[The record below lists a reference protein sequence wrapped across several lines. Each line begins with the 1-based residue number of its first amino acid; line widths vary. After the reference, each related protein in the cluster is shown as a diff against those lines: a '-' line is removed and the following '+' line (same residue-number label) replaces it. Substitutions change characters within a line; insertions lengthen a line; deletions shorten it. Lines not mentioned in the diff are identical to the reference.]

1 MAENNGLQFNPWNGL
16 DGFSA
21 LRNQSV
27 PTVAD
32 DYMKPQANPLDIK
45 WNPKEFQKA
54 QNFVSWIVNTPDEE
68 KEKYFNPLYDVD
80 QWNGGYL
87 GLPEDEKSQWEKEN
101 SRKLFGKTNL
111 EKNRIWKNQQFI
123 KNIGMDAFQAL
134 KGQKEKRD
142 EIYMDYLTQ
151 NAIKKKYGNNEN
163 LDALMSLTPEGR
175 IELLKSDYKSDW
187 EMNREKEQDDE
198 KGWLDFSLGERWN
211 AISNNALEKGKEGMY
226 IGGVTGGTV
235 AGGAGTIVGMG
246 VDGLVGLGYGA
257 IRGLIMPETAKEY
270 NTHKKA
276 ADNDEILN
284 KISIADNDRKKAAA
298 QSEINDLYSNYL
310 QAFENGQISSAQVDE
325 MFNQIAL
332 NGKRTVQD
340 ELGNTNEV
348 DYQGSNYY
356 SAFKDSDEFEHFGT
370 RDKLKYIA
378 QTETLAKK
386 YGQGAA
392 AQILDQDMQN
402 YISDNQSGWTWA
414 GNSLKNVWVGGVA
427 NLANNAVALGSLAAY
442 HYGGIKGLTEGRDY
456 TDAAGEALSNY
467 LQGKDA
473 SGDGTENWLN
483 PTYWNKVDQ
492 YNTFDKD
499 AIAQADAN
507 GGVSIY
513 NNVYTPGSENDFWS
527 WSTLNEAVKM
537 NKFAWSDLLK
547 NLALA
552 KLVRGATRLTGG
564 TEIAPGVLS
573 TESTALSQFVNKAGA
588 MGVMNASSL
597 GIDAAYGMQ
606 TYEEVLRE
614 NNEKLDKIIDKDTEA
629 EVQRRLQTPEA
640 LKDFRRF
647 VDAENE
653 RRKNL
658 AGENGTSFAVDE
670 DKAFLDYT
678 EYIRKQVRQEQE
690 ALHQE
695 DRQKAQTDAANAY
708 AIDASI
714 EHLRMATTNGVF
726 KSYLFDKGT
735 LNALRGNNPYVNTT
749 TKNGLYALGKNATKK
764 KAWQTL
770 GMNVWGGF
778 QSNYFDDITVGFA
791 KAFGIQDYNN
801 YLLQKYNPAAYGSVM
816 DDYVNPF
823 VAGMVGVSDAAAEKR
838 SFLDGAVGALGTVFT
853 ASPNIQGT
861 LSHRQRMKEAAETAK
876 KQGNEKNTLS
886 KAEWLSDFINNP
898 VLQAYADAKAA
909 TRATEAEIKRR
920 NDILKDNAYAFD
932 NMVETTTA
940 LNQKA
945 IAREGTSIMEAEDAK
960 DREAFT
966 LASSLLAMKN
976 SAVVQNAQAEP
987 NKANWSWKKKVANG
1001 IGQAL
1006 NAMMGYPIFTQA
1018 ESSYTRAMQTLQD
1031 ASTIGETNDTETLA
1045 RQQELVQT
1053 FLGLDAN
1060 KNALEGK
1067 SEEEKVAFAEE
1078 RLKKNATSML
1088 DMMDK
1093 TEKLQQKFENS
1104 LQTRYMHPDIQQQLM
1119 YQYILRDRWQDRADG
1134 LEEQITGEKER
1145 ESDPLADE
1153 YRVVAQYGSMK
1164 GYERVKKSQEKKLE
1178 IAKRNYEKAKEEA
1191 KRGNNPYLSMVENA
1205 RLRKLRRFD
1214 EKTAKQN
1221 LEKEE
1226 AAYKKIAA
1234 DESTLKG
1241 ILESKAPGIPAEFIL
1256 KLNPD
1261 ERLRMLDDF
1270 YREDYSPAQQ
1280 EQIDMA
1286 KNLLMRDGS
1295 TINEAMERVRDAAIL
1310 NHRIEDNM
1318 EVAKRIMQNPVEAS
1332 MMQEALVNNRRKA
1345 VIDYFNDKIVAEAFN
1360 DFSRDLEATL
1370 SQEKAA
1376 EKARNY
1382 STAVLHGM
1390 LNNVLKELN
1399 RARKDDEMSDKTL
1412 STLEDGIKT
1421 VLTER
1426 DDRLKNTVAL
1436 DGFINKTKKV
1446 DHTEVKLQKNA
1457 PDTAINPET
1466 GEMEMKYAEAVTT
1479 DRELTQNDKKLL
1491 HDALEYAAKNDIPI
1505 EELSNAVMSEDF
1517 NNFVEEK
1524 NHSFDS
1530 TKASKAGRNI
1540 ENVGIPENRANM
1552 VSPEYMS
1559 SLVKDVVNAYTE
1571 NKNKVKD
1578 AKTDKVTADKPQ
1590 SVATKPVET
1599 KGDVKTRNEGDPR
1612 PNEVDPNDIFGTKKK
1627 QEQAAEVKPSN
1638 QRNAD
1643 ILDSASTLNSK
1654 ILADV
1659 NTLLDEMDK
1668 MQMDEKT
1675 RNKLKDIIEANLSSK
1690 TFGSIKELQNAIVG
1704 EAIITS
1710 EAEAPQ
1716 INAKANAIVDLDISN
1731 IRNKKTDNQNTE
1743 QKEEKTDEDNSMSQ
1757 PLPPQPLVLETR
1769 DLDLLIDQPVWKDFI
1784 KSHNIVGFLQ
1794 KLADVWN
1801 QEVEAWRKDKKQGLL
1816 HQSQVVF
1823 LYDPALA
1830 EQIKTN
1836 MENQGIPYNPEISA
1850 PILMALE
1857 ISDKNKKLVDDEAQ
1871 LVSIKDKA
1879 DGKTKQYQVIGIM
1892 PASQARDKDSDF
1904 MKGVASRM
1912 AGIRER
1918 INPNDQEAHVLRYVP
1933 QSNTGKYNGTIIKTN
1948 IEKVTSHT
1956 EEDRIPHATE
1966 ETPKKNVQQLM
1977 DENLNSATESF
1988 VNATEEEKQAY
1999 EEAKSKGLAAV
2010 RNTPLYKKLRRAF
2023 IDRLF
2028 KRERPGK
2035 TADDKDNKEIDFRV
2049 QKGTSD
2055 TYPRIVLTKAIGET
2069 VDRNTGRPI
2078 VDLLKEVDDEG
2089 NNAKEVIASNSRFGR
2104 LFKALSKLKLGAG
2117 LFNQNGNIINQ
2128 ATYKSTIS
2136 DFENSLSKA
2145 ISNELNVDDLHVRVE
2160 ISDGVPTE
2168 KTVSVQI
2175 YSGDINNSNNLLTT
2189 LTTKYNGQLSEAE
2202 YASFLKNLILDKEGN
2217 VRRGLNDSSY
2227 ERVKWQVNY
2236 EDVTTANNK
2245 ELPKDVRDAARANLE
2260 QLYDD
2265 GIFEMQVTKLAYPSR
2280 SVTVTIN
2287 PTMKSRLYPERRN
2300 EPETPAPQP
2309 TETKAAF
2316 EAEGPNGKIDSDT
2329 GMSLEEK
2336 KEAILKS
2343 TKVQKT
2349 LRIVEKMI
2357 QDSESRNTTPDNKYY
2372 DIAGQIWARVTSIKH
2387 AIREGLRKFTDDGK
2401 LAPAPLIGN
2410 SFDEF
2415 GRDVFNGIHDKVD
2428 ASNQEQVDKAFG
2440 GYPNSTAKNYAE
2452 AYTAMK
2458 AMEARLIGKGQVI
2471 IATGKTM
2478 ENPGKITSKGYLDVK
2493 VRNAD
2498 GTIGTRKIRVAGTI
2512 DAIAVDADGNL
2523 HLYDFKTHRAGWE
2536 LTEKEAIENGYD
2548 IQQSEYAEFLEEE
2561 YNLKDQGI
2569 SIKSVNIIPIAATYP
2584 SRRDNTFRETSV
2596 PNQLQYARN
2605 GDLVNG
2611 EPRFVN
2617 LEADVFK
2624 VEKEFEIPRLSKEEL
2639 VASYD
2644 KLSEDEKKALVEII
2658 QDQSESP
2665 AEEVSKAE
2673 DVVSAKPEVTEDTTE
2688 EEEEGLS
2695 LKSRRFGGRK
2705 KAGAKKADTSA
2716 EATADAI
2723 NPEDNRGL
2731 LARMREL
2738 QKNCGGKAK

>member
-16 DGFSA
+16 NGF
-21 LRNQSV
+21 NTDKKQSV
-27 PTVAD
+27 PTVAT
-32 DYMKPQANPLDIK
+32 DYMMPQANPLDIK
-45 WNPKEFQKA
+45 WNPKQLQKA
-54 QNFVSWIVNTPDEE
+54 KDLVNWVVNTPEEE
-68 KEKYFNPLYDVD
+68 KERVYNPLYDVD
-80 QWNGGYL
+80 QWNGGYMR
-87 GLPEDEKSQWEKEN
+87 LPENEKTQWEKEN
-101 SRKLFGKTNL
+101 SRKLFGKTDL
-111 EKNRIWKNQQFI
+111 EKDRIWKNQQFI

-151 NAIKKKYGNNEN
+151 NAIQKKYGNNDN
-163 LDALMSLTPEGR
+163 LGALMSLTPEGR

-187 EMNREKEQDDE
+187 EMDKEKEQDDE

-211 AISNNALEKGKEGMY
+211 AISNNAIEKGKEGMY
-226 IGGVTGGTV
+226 IGGVAGGTV

-257 IRGLIMPETAKEY
+257 IRGLVMPETAKDY
-270 NTHKKA
+270 NFHKKA

-284 KISIADNDRKKAAA
+284 KISIADNDRKKASV
-298 QSEINDLYSNYL
+298 QPEINDLYSSYL
-310 QAFENGQISSAQVDE
+310 QAFEDGQISSAQVDE

-473 SGDGTENWLN
+473 SGDDTENWLN

-507 GGVSIY
+507 GGVSVY

-547 NLALA
+547 NLTLA

-653 RRKNL
+653 RRKKQ

-764 KAWQTL
+764 SALQTL

-823 VAGMVGVSDAAAEKR
+823 VAGMVGVSDAADEKR

-853 ASPNIQGT
+853 ASPNVQGM
-861 LSHRQRMKEAAETAK
+861 LNHRQRMKEAAETAK
-876 KQGNEKNTLS
+876 KQGNENNTLS

-920 NDILKDNAYAFD
+920 NDTLKDNAYAFD
-932 NMVETTTA
+932 KIVETTTA

-960 DREAFT
+960 DKEAFT

-987 NKANWSWKKKVANG
+987 NKANWSWKKKVANS

-1018 ESSYTRAMQTLQD
+1018 ESPYTRAMQTLQD
-1031 ASTIGETNDTETLA
+1031 ASTIGETNDAETLA

-1104 LQTRYMHPDIQQQLM
+1104 LQARMHPDIQQQLM
-1119 YQYILRDRWQDRADG
+1119 YQYILRDRWKDRADG

-1153 YRVVAQYGSMK
+1153 HRVVAQYGSMK

-1178 IAKRNYEKAKEEA
+1178 TAKKNYENAKEEA
-1191 KRGNNPYLSMVENA
+1191 KKGNNPNLSIVENA
-1205 RLRKLRRFD
+1205 RLKAFRKFN

-1241 ILESKAPGIPAEFIL
+1241 ILESKTSGIPAEAIL
-1256 KLNPD
+1256 RLSPD

-1280 EQIDMA
+1280 EQIDRA

-1332 MMQEALVNNRRKA
+1332 LMQEALVNNRRKA

-1360 DFSRDLEATL
+1360 DFAKDPEATL

-1376 EKARNY
+1376 EKAKGY
-1382 STAVLHGM
+1382 STAVLNGM
-1390 LNNVLKELN
+1390 LRNIEKETN
-1399 RARKDDEMSDKTL
+1399 RVRKDDELSDKTL
-1412 STLEDGIKT
+1412 SILEDGIKT

-1426 DDRLKNTVAL
+1426 DDRLKNTVDL
-1436 DGFINKTKKV
+1436 DSYIKKTKKV
-1446 DHTEVKLQKNA
+1446 NHTETVRTPVLTVGQDNLNVVEKQ
-1457 PDTAINPET
+1457 
-1466 GEMEMKYAEAVTT
+1466 VTT
-1479 DRELTQNDKKLL
+1479 ERELSQNDKRLL
-1491 HDALEYAAKNDIPI
+1491 DNVLDYAAERGISVD
-1505 EELSNAVMSEDF
+1505 ELSDAVMTEDF
-1517 NNFVEEK
+1517 NNYVQEK
-1524 NHSFDS
+1524 NHAYDLAVNPMS
-1530 TKASKAGRNI
+1530 GRTV
-1540 ENVGIPENRANM
+1540 ETNVGIPENRANL
-1552 VSPEYMS
+1552 VSPEYIS

-1612 PNEVDPNDIFGTKKK
+1612 PDEVDSNDIFGTKKK

-1659 NTLLDEMDK
+1659 NTLLDEVDK

-1675 RNKLKDIIEANLSSK
+1675 RNKLKDIIEANLNSK
-1690 TFGSIKELQNAIVG
+1690 TFGSVKELQNAIVG

-1743 QKEEKTDEDNSMSQ
+1743 QKEEKADEDNSMSQ

-1769 DLDLLIDQPVWKDFI
+1769 DLDLLIDQPIWKDFI

-1801 QEVEAWRKDKKQGLL
+1801 QEVEAYLKNRKQGLL

-1836 MENQGIPYNPEISA
+1836 MGNQGIPYNPEISA

-1871 LVSIKDKA
+1871 LVSIKDKV

-1912 AGIRER
+1912 ADIRKR
-1918 INPNDQEAHVLRYVP
+1918 INYNDPDTHALRYVP
-1933 QSNTGKYNGTIIKTN
+1933 NNDTGKYNAGIIKTGLADV
-1948 IEKVTSHT
+1948 ISHT
-1956 EEDRIPHATE
+1956 EEDRIPHATK

-1999 EEAKSKGLAAV
+1999 EEAKSKGLAAA
-2010 RNTPLYKKLRRAF
+2010 RSTPLYKKLRRAF
-2023 IDRLF
+2023 IDRLL

-2069 VDRNTGRPI
+2069 VNKNTGRPI

-2136 DFENSLSKA
+2136 DFENSISKA

-2160 ISDGVPTE
+2160 TSDGVPTE
-2168 KTVSVQI
+2168 KTVNVQI
-2175 YSGDINNSNNLLTT
+2175 YSGDINNSSNLLTT

-2245 ELPKDVRDAARANLE
+2245 ELSKDVRDAARANLE

-2280 SVTVTIN
+2280 SVRVEIN
-2287 PTMKSRLYPERRN
+2287 PLMKSRLYPERRN

-2316 EAEGPNGKIDSDT
+2316 EAEGPNGKVDSDT
-2329 GMSLEEK
+2329 GMNLEEK

-2343 TKVQKT
+2343 SKVQKT
-2349 LRIVEKMI
+2349 LRIVERMI
-2357 QDSESRNTTPDNKYY
+2357 QDSESRNTTPNSKYY

-2428 ASNQEQVDKAFG
+2428 TSNQEQVDKAFG

-2478 ENPGKITSKGYLDVK
+2478 ENPGKITSKGYLDVR

-2523 HLYDFKTHRAGWE
+2523 HLYDFKTHRSGWD
-2536 LTEKEAIENGYD
+2536 LTEKEAIDNGYD

-2584 SRRDNTFRETSV
+2584 SRSDNTFKETSV

-2617 LEADVFK
+2617 LEADIFK

-2665 AEEVSKAE
+2665 ADEVSKAE
-2673 DVVSAKPEVTEDTTE
+2673 DVVSAKPEVTEDNTE

-2695 LKSRRFGGRK
+2695 LKSRRFGRK
-2705 KAGAKKADTSA
+2705 KNTAKESKADTSI
-2716 EATADAI
+2716 EGTADAI
-2723 NPEDNRGL
+2723 NPEDEGGL

-2738 QKNCGGKAK
+2738 QRNCGGPKKG